1 MARRPA
7 GKASNRRVF
16 VHSRR
21 AVRLAIAAGGC
32 FAVALLLA
40 NVGVPEYSHRVHPVA
55 LRGTAG
61 LPWAF
66 AFNLLAFVLPGALL
80 ATAGLTLRASLRDA
94 GWAARIG
101 IVIAQLSALAFAAQG
116 VLPPDA
122 GDSDATASRLH
133 ALAWMLWWIAFVPGV
148 LLLAVGARRG
158 IGFSLACLLAGL
170 LVPLLAVFAPVGSWV
185 GLAQRL
191 AFATWFG
198 WWLVASRASAS
209 ARGSSTTAGR

>member
-1 MARRPA
+1 MTSPFKLSAAALALFA
-7 GKASNRRVF
+7 G
-16 VHSRR
+16 
-21 AVRLAIAAGGC
+21 
-32 FAVALLLA
+32 ALLAARIGL
-40 NVGVPEYSHRVHPVA
+40 PEYAHRLHPLG
-55 LRGTAG
+55 LRGAIG
-61 LPWAF
+61 MPWAF
-66 AFNLLAFVLPGALL
+66 AFNLFAFVLPGVLL
-80 ATAGLTLRASLRDA
+80 LRAGQRLRDA
-94 GWAARIG
+94 LGDAGWLARIG
-101 IVIAQLSALAFAAQG
+101 SVLVQLSALAFAAQG

>member
-1 MARRPA
+1 M
-7 GKASNRRVF
+7 F
-16 VHSRR
+16 VDFRR

-61 LPWAF
+61 LPWAL

-80 ATAGLTLRASLRDA
+80 ATAGLTLRAGLRDA

-116 VLPPDA
+116 LLALDPGDA
-122 GDSDATASRLH
+122 DSHASRLH
-133 ALAWMLWWIAFVPGV
+133 VMTWMLWWIAFVPGA
-148 LLLAVGARRG
+148 LLLAAGARRG
-158 IGFSLACLLAGL
+158 VGFALGSIVIAA
-170 LVPLLAVFAPVGSWV
+170 LVPVIAVLAPIGLWV

-191 AFATWFG
+191 AFALWFA
-198 WWLVASRASAS
+198 WWLLAAWRLSR
-209 ARGSSTTAGR
+209 T

>member
-66 AFNLLAFVLPGALL
+66 GFNLLAFVLPGALL
-80 ATAGLTLRASLRDA
+80 ALAAQRLRGALGDA
-94 GWAARIG
+94 GWLARIG
-101 IVIAQLSALAFAAQG
+101 LVLVQLSAVAFAAQG
-116 VLPPDA
+116 LLPLDPSDT
-122 GDSDATASRLH
+122 DSTASRLH
-133 ALAWMLWWIAFVPGV
+133 VLAWMLWWIAFVPGAM
-148 LLLAVGARRG
+148 LLAVGARRG
-158 IGFSLACLLAGL
+158 AGFALGSVAIGA
-170 LVPLLAVFAPVGSWV
+170 LVPVIAVLAPIGLWV
-185 GLAQRL
+185 GIAQRL
-191 AFATWFG
+191 AFALWFG
-198 WWLVASRASAS
+198 WWLLAAWRLSR
-209 ARGSSTTAGR
+209 T

>member
-1 MARRPA
+1 MTSPFKLSAAALALFA
-7 GKASNRRVF
+7 G
-16 VHSRR
+16 
-21 AVRLAIAAGGC
+21 
-32 FAVALLLA
+32 ALLAARSGL
-40 NVGVPEYSHRVHPVA
+40 PEYAHRLHPLG
-55 LRGTAG
+55 LRGAIG
-61 LPWAF
+61 MPWAF
-66 AFNLLAFVLPGALL
+66 AFNLFAFVLPGVLL
-80 ATAGLTLRASLRDA
+80 LWAGQRLRDA
-94 GWAARIG
+94 LGDAGWLARIG
-101 IVIAQLSALAFAAQG
+101 SVLVQLSALAFAAQG

>member
-1 MARRPA
+1 M
-7 GKASNRRVF
+7 F
-16 VHSRR
+16 VDFRR

-61 LPWAF
+61 LPWAL

-80 ATAGLTLRASLRDA
+80 ATAGVTLRAGLRDA

-116 VLPPDA
+116 LLPLDA
-122 GDSDATASRLH
+122 GDADSHASRLH
-133 ALAWMLWWIAFVPGV
+133 VMMWMLWWIAFVPGA
-148 LLLAVGARRG
+148 LLLAAGARRG
-158 IGFSLACLLAGL
+158 IGFALGSIAIGL
-170 LVPLLAVFAPVGSWV
+170 LVPVIAVLAPIGLWV

-191 AFATWFG
+191 AFALWFG
-198 WWLVASRASAS
+198 WWLLAARALN
-209 ARGSSTTAGR
+209 RP

>member
-61 LPWAF
+61 LPWAL

-80 ATAGLTLRASLRDA
+80 ATAGLTLRAGLRDA

-116 VLPPDA
+116 LLPLDA
-122 GDSDATASRLH
+122 GDADSRASRLH
-133 ALAWMLWWIAFVPGV
+133 VMMWMLWWIAFVPGA
-148 LLLAVGARRG
+148 LLLAAGARRG
-158 IGFSLACLLAGL
+158 IGFALGSIALGL
-170 LVPLLAVFAPVGSWV
+170 LVPVIAVLAPIGRWV

-191 AFATWFG
+191 AFLLWFG
-198 WWLVASRASAS
+198 WWLLAARALN
-209 ARGSSTTAGR
+209 RP

>member
-40 NVGVPEYSHRVHPVA
+40 KVGVPEYSHRVHPVA

-61 LPWAF
+61 LPWAL

-101 IVIAQLSALAFAAQG
+101 IVIAQLSALSFAAQG
-116 VLPPDA
+116 LLPLDPSDT
-122 GDSDATASRLH
+122 DSTASRLH
-133 ALAWMLWWIAFVPGV
+133 VLAWMLWWIAFVPGA
-148 LLLAVGARRG
+148 LLLAAGARRG
-158 IGFSLACLLAGL
+158 VGFALGSIVIAA
-170 LVPLLAVFAPVGSWV
+170 LVPVIAVLAPIGLWV

-191 AFATWFG
+191 AFALWFA
-198 WWLVASRASAS
+198 WWLLAAWRLSR
-209 ARGSSTTAGR
+209 T